1 MIGYRWADNVYLP
14 RSRQL
19 PASLT
24 ADLPHMGE
32 SSSASGDGGRV
43 SKGFGQLVVNRMEG
57 GGGEEC
63 SFLRRMAEGEKLWE
77 ELGRSFNVS
86 PVPLGWE

>member
-1 MIGYRWADNVYLP
+1 MSI
-14 RSRQL
+14 S
-19 PASLT
+19 PAVGNFQQVSPLIC
-24 ADLPHMGE
+24 LIWGE
-32 SSSASGDGGRV
+32 SRSASGDGGRV